1 MQSYNRPAQIKVK
14 NQKELF
20 QLPEDIHYLNGA
32 YMSPLLRSVE
42 EAGIAALIKK
52 RNPTQIS
59 PEGFFSEAKILREN
73 FGKLVNCA
81 AEQVAI
87 IPAASYGLTSAIQNL
102 PKDNGSKALVVSD
115 EFPSGYYAIE
125 KWCQN
130 NDKQL
135 KVIKA
140 PEQMISR
147 GQEWNNYIIENI
159 NDDTAVVMMS
169 SIHWTDGTMYDLKA
183 IGEKC
188 KAHRAF
194 LIVDG
199 TQSVGAL
206 PIDVTSFQIDALVC
220 AGYKWLMGPY
230 SIGLAYYS
238 EFFNNGMPLEE
249 SWMTRSNAQ
258 NFSTLTNYV
267 DDYAVGAGR
276 YNVGEFSNFIL
287 LPMLNAAIE
296 QILKWDPAYIQSYCE
311 QLSKPLIAFLSSN
324 GYWIEEASYRSKHL
338 FGILLPERISQ
349 EVLLKKLQENKIFV
363 SVRGKAI
370 RLSLHLYNTEED
382 IKTLIDVLKG
392 L

>member
-1 MQSYNRPAQIKVK
+1 MK

-52 RNPTQIS
+52 RNPTRIF
-59 PEGFFSEAKILREN
+59 PADFFSEAEILREN
-73 FGKLVNCA
+73 FGKLVNCP

-87 IPAASYGLTSAIQNL
+87 IPSASYGLTSAINNL
-102 PKDNGSKALVVSD
+102 PKDNGSTALVVSD

-125 KWCQN
+125 KWCQD

-140 PEQMISR
+140 PESMISR
-147 GQEWNNYIIENI
+147 GQEWNEQIIERI

-188 KAHRAF
+188 KTHKALF
-194 LIVDG
+194 IIDG

-206 PIDVTSFQIDALVC
+206 PIDVASFQIDALVC

-238 EFFNNGMPLEE
+238 EFFNEGTPLEE

-258 NFSTLTNYV
+258 NFSSLTNYV
-267 DDYAVGAGR
+267 DDYVAGAGR
-276 YNVGEFSNFIL
+276 YNVGEFSNFTL
-287 LPMLNAAIE
+287 LPMLNVAIE
-296 QILKWDPAYIQSYCE
+296 QILKWDPAKIQSYCDH
-311 QLSKPLIAFLSSN
+311 LSQPLIKFLRDN
-324 GYWIEEASYRSKHL
+324 GFWVEEDQYRAKHL
-338 FGILLPERISQ
+338 FGILLPAHLDQ
-349 EVLLKKLQENKIFV
+349 KVLLHKLQERKIFV
-363 SVRGKAI
+363 STRGKAI
-370 RLSLHLYNTEED
+370 RISLHLYNTKED
-382 IKTLIDVLKG
+382 IEAIMEVLETLLKN
-392 L
+392 

>member
-1 MQSYNRPAQIKVK
+1 VK

-52 RNPTQIS
+52 RNPTRIF
-59 PEGFFSEAKILREN
+59 PADFFSEAEILREN
-73 FGKLVNCA
+73 FGKLVNCP

-87 IPAASYGLTSAIQNL
+87 IPSASYGLTSAINNL
-102 PKDNGSKALVVSD
+102 PKDNGSTALVVSD

-125 KWCQN
+125 KWCQH

-140 PEQMISR
+140 PESMISR
-147 GQEWNNYIIENI
+147 GQEWNEQIIEHI

-169 SIHWTDGTMYDLKA
+169 SVHWTDGTLYDLNA

-188 KAHRAF
+188 KAHKALF
-194 LIVDG
+194 IIDG

-206 PIDVTSFQIDALVC
+206 PVDVASFQIDALVC

-238 EFFNNGMPLEE
+238 RFFNDGIPLEE

-258 NFSTLTNYV
+258 NFSSLTNYV
-267 DDYAVGAGR
+267 DDYVAGAGR
-276 YNVGEFSNFIL
+276 YNVGEFSNFTL

-311 QLSKPLIAFLSSN
+311 QLSKPLIAFLREN
-324 GYWIEEASYRSKHL
+324 GYWVEEDAYRAKHL
-338 FGILLPERISQ
+338 FGILLPEHVDQ
-349 EVLLKKLQENKIFV
+349 EVFLKKLQENNIFV

-370 RLSLHLYNTEED
+370 RLSLHLYNTEDD
-382 IKTLIDVLKG
+382 IQALMNVLKG